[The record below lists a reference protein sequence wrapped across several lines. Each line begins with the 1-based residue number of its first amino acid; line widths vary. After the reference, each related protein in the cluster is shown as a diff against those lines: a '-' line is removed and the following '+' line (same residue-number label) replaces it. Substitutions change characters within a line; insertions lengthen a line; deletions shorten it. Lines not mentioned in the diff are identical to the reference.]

1 MAKTALNINKAFTFV
16 FEDPNWVRKIGIAG
30 FLTLTLIGAIPVA
43 GWALEIQRRLIR
55 TGKSSL
61 PEWDAMGQYAI
72 NGLKF
77 MLLWVITL
85 IPFYLLA
92 FAAISFAGRDRESF
106 YLVTLL
112 LQVFSFFFSMAMLL
126 WMAVLSGRFAETY
139 SFYTISRP
147 AVIVCFISRKLEAV
161 CGRGFPW
168 LHRFLWRRDDW
179 LHAALCR
186 RIVHQRYRLSH
197 HESLL
202 RAGLSKCKT
211 TDLVV
216 RGGSM
221 SRLFL
226 F

>member
-16 FEDPNWVRKIGIAG
+16 FEDPKWVRKIGIAG

-139 SFYTISRP
+139 SFTQSLDLPLLFALFRANWKQFVGAAFLGYIASYG
-147 AVIVCFISRKLEAV
+147 AVMIGYMLLCVGVLFTSAIGSAIMNHFYGQAYRNA
-161 CGRGFPW
+161 
-168 LHRFLWRRDDW
+168 RR
-179 LHAALCR
+179 L
-186 RIVHQRYRLSH
+186 I
-197 HESLL
+197 
-202 RAGLSKCKT
+202 
-211 TDLVV
+211 
-216 RGGSM
+216 
-221 SRLFL
+221 
-226 F
+226 